1 NEQFFII
8 RAIYVKNQKDKG
20 RPRET
25 AAGARAAIPLPTPV
39 VPAGVSPA
47 PAATPAGPLNFIVGN
62 EHIDLSARVELV
74 NFRL

>member
-1 NEQFFII
+1 
-8 RAIYVKNQKDKG
+8 V
-20 RPRET
+20 
-25 AAGARAAIPLPTPV
+25 IPLPTPV
-39 VPAGVSPA
+39 APTGASPA